1 MVTSASHAQ
10 AVTGA
15 GADAT
20 PIPRGS
26 VRIRLAGIWDAT
38 DRVFTADSSRP
49 YLSTL
54 ATSSFGVR
62 HVPQLAPAQDAIRS
76 LSGAATFNLSLG
88 TLEAGGD
95 TRRSTTPIALDV
107 GLTNRLAIGIVVP
120 YIETRNNAKLILN
133 RDGTS
138 ATIGQNPAFSATAGA
153 AARTANGTL
162 LRQIDQA
169 RTLLAAEIT
178 RCAAPAA
185 TGCDAIRANAAA
197 AQQLVQRAAE
207 TQSAIVT
214 VYGDSVRAGSP
225 VVPISGSA
233 TQAAINTRLGALR
246 TEFES
251 FGVTSMAAGSLPAPA
266 TIVNGPG
273 AIARIVGDTAYGLD
287 YNVLDGTRRSG
298 IGDIDLTA
306 SFLWLNT
313 LGARPAQ
320 WLGTRRPGLRS
331 LVTAG
336 WRFGTAGADRPSD
349 ALDVPIG
356 DGANALL
363 LRSTTDIV
371 FNRWIWIS
379 GTLRVVQPLD
389 DQIAIRR
396 PLIADSSLF
405 FSSVSTSAN
414 RTLGRRAEIEIAP
427 RLSIGQFFGISGGY
441 LLRRQE
447 SDAYRFA
454 ADATLP
460 EETLSTSSQTAQSYL
475 VGVTFSTLSSYVRGR
490 SKWPVEVMYVHTEPL
505 AGTGTV
511 VPAVSTD
518 RLELR
523 VYTGFPRR

>member
-1 MVTSASHAQ
+1 VHSPCRHLGRNRSGLHNGQ
-10 AVTGA
+10 
-15 GADAT
+15 
-20 PIPRGS
+20 P
-26 VRIRLAGIWDAT
+26 
-38 DRVFTADSSRP
+38 RP

-54 ATSSFGVR
+54 ATSSFDVR
-62 HVPQLAPAQDAIRS
+62 HAQLAPAQDAIRS

-107 GLTNRLAIGIVVP
+107 GLTNRFAIGIVVP

-178 RCAAPAA
+178 RCAVPGA

-287 YNVLDGTRRSG
+287 YKVLDGTRRSG

-447 SDAYRFA
+447 SDEYRFA

-460 EETLSTSSQTAQSYL
+460 ERRWYVVAASIVSRGCVVLH
-475 VGVTFSTLSSYVRGR
+475 TFELRTRTI
-490 SKWPVEVMYVHTEPL
+490 KWPVEVMYVHTEPL

-511 VPAVSTD
+511 VPAAPPTD
-518 RLELR
+518 SNC
-523 VYTGFPRR
+523 VYTGFRDVDHPRGGPAARLPPRRRVSATLGRARD